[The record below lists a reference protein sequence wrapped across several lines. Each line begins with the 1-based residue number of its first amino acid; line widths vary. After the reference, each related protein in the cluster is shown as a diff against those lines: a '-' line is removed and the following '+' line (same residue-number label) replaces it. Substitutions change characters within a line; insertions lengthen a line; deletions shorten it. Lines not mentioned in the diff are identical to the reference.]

1 MAQYCRYCANMYCG
15 DSNYCDVKKR
25 CFSDAYIK
33 HTNRCKDFELNPLDA
48 LGMVHYYKPR
58 MRGKTYKIYGKTYKQ
73 ITLDEVEQ

>member
-1 MAQYCRYCANMYCG
+1 MYCG

-58 MRGKTYKIYGKTYKQ
+58 ICGKSYDQ
-73 ITLDEVEQ
+73 ITMDEVIGEVEK